1 MYEEFRSLKNMT
13 QKLKTKYEKFKTV
26 LTLQRHLSLTIIRL
40 FKLVY
45 LVITSVFRVASCEL
59 RVVNRK

>member
-26 LTLQRHLSLTIIRL
+26 LIMVNSRLYPFFRTIIL
-40 FKLVY
+40 QKQA
-45 LVITSVFRVASCEL
+45 I
-59 RVVNRK
+59 